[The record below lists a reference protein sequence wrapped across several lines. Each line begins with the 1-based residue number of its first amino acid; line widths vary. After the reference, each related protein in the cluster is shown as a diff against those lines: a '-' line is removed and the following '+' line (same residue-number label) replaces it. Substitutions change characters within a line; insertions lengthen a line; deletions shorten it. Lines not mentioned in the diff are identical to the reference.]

1 MENIVLIILLFS
13 KASSVAAQFNGYNCD
28 ANFHSRFPG
37 EIMTGIYT
45 YKEKRITNE
54 RPSFQTAWQVSVPV
68 LDGSSCNNFF
78 YFSGEGHQRLLR
90 RADRH
95 P

>member
-37 EIMTGIYT
+37 ENITEIHT
-45 YKEKRITNE
+45 FKKKKKKYKLT
-54 RPSFQTAWQVSVPV
+54 SSSQTAKGLASWCWMV
-68 LDGSSCNNFF
+68 LSAT
-78 YFSGEGHQRLLR
+78 FSLI
-90 RADRH
+90 
-95 P
+95 

>member
-37 EIMTGIYT
+37 EKMTEIHT
-45 YKEKRITNE
+45 
-54 RPSFQTAWQVSVPV
+54 F
-68 LDGSSCNNFF
+68 
-78 YFSGEGHQRLLR
+78 
-90 RADRH
+90 
-95 P
+95 

>member
-37 EIMTGIYT
+37 EN
-45 YKEKRITNE
+45 ITE
-54 RPSFQTAWQVSVPV
+54 IHTF
-68 LDGSSCNNFF
+68 
-78 YFSGEGHQRLLR
+78 
-90 RADRH
+90 
-95 P
+95 